1 MSTRSGQ
8 GGNGATDAP
17 LLSTGLV
24 GIDGWLILPLLGL
37 ATWPLLFVHELVT
50 IILPDFRPHIWGALT
65 TPGSPVYSAYWA
77 PYLVTT
83 NALRVL
89 LCAWAVALL
98 VFFVRKSRRLPR
110 LISMFFVAESA
121 VALFRF
127 FSAHYLSTH
136 VPGGATISQD
146 PPILLVLSFA
156 ATVVW
161 ILYFQRS
168 VRVHNTFTR

>member
-1 MSTRSGQ
+1 MSMRSGS
-8 GGNGATDAP
+8 GGNGATDVP

-37 ATWPLLFVHELVT
+37 AAWPLLFVYEFVT
-50 IILPDFRPHIWGALT
+50 ITLPDFRPHTWGPLT
-65 TPGSPVYSAYWA
+65 TPGSPFYSAYWA

-89 LCAWAVALL
+89 LCAWAVTLL
-98 VFFVRKSRRLPR
+98 VLFVRKSRRLPR
-110 LISMFFVAESA
+110 LICMFFVAESA

-127 FSAHYLSTH
+127 LSAHYLSTH
-136 VPGGATISQD
+136 VLGGAAIGQD
-146 PPILLVLSFA
+146 APTVLVASFVG
-156 ATVVW
+156 TVAWV
-161 ILYFQRS
+161 LYFQRS